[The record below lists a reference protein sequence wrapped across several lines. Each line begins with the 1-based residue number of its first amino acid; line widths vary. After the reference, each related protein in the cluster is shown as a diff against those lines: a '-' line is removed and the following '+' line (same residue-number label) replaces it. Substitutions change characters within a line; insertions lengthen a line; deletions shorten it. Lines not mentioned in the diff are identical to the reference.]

1 MRLTDLARPERCRQL
16 SRRVGN
22 ALALSGT
29 DTAIALWCDCD
40 LSVGHFHSP
49 FIPTQLA
56 PESDANSPTLP
67 RFRLCRHTFE
77 RPALWTRHRKNVLNR
92 SHIYGNLRCKM
103 RAARGSSMKFSVGI
117 VLAPPTDDDKR
128 RGRRPSDQECCRGLA
143 A

>member
-40 LSVGHFHSP
+40 LSVRHFHGP

-67 RFRLCRHTFE
+67 RLHLGWHTFK
-77 RPALWTRHRKNVLNR
+77 RPALWTRHRKDVLNR
-92 SHIYGNLRCKM
+92 SHIYGTFTAK
-103 RAARGSSMKFSVGI
+103 
-117 VLAPPTDDDKR
+117 
-128 RGRRPSDQECCRGLA
+128 
-143 A
+143 